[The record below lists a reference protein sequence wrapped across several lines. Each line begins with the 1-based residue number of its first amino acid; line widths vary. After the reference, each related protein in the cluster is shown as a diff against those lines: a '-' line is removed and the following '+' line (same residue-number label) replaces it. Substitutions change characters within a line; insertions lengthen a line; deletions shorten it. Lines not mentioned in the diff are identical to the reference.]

1 MNITAIRIDDRLI
14 HGQIVT
20 KWIKYANASA
30 ILVIDDKTRND
41 PMLKMIISL
50 AVPNGIEL
58 IVATKDEAKQLLMED
73 DSTKNTLVI
82 MRNPKEMLSL
92 IEKGVDL
99 KNYDVIVGNMSFDN
113 TKENVKHVLDYIF
126 VNDDDIN
133 DLRRLESLV
142 KSLTIKAVPEEN
154 GKSLKNLF

>member
-1 MNITAIRIDDRLI
+1 MNITTIRIDDRLI